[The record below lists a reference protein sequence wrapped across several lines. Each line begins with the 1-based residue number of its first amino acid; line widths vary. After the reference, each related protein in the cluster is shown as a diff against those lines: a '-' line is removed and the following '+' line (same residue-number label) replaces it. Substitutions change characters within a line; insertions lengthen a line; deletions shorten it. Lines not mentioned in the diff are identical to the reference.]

1 MGNLRALENESG
13 NEIFFWRRSWFDWER
28 DMVVEFERLLEGVAI
43 RRQVEDCWCWVED
56 SSSMYMVR
64 STYTVLYNL
73 RFDTIEVDIFKS
85 LWQIKIPQQ
94 VTLFL

>member
-43 RRQVEDCWCWVED
+43 RRQVEDCWCWD
-56 SSSMYMVR
+56 
-64 STYTVLYNL
+64 
-73 RFDTIEVDIFKS
+73 
-85 LWQIKIPQQ
+85 WAC
-94 VTLFL
+94 

>member
-1 MGNLRALENESG
+1 
-13 NEIFFWRRSWFDWER
+13 
-28 DMVVEFERLLEGVAI
+28 MVVEFERLLEGVAI

-73 RFDTIEVDIFKS
+73 RHKNAKLIILF
-85 LWQIKIPQQ
+85 PQQ
-94 VTLFL
+94 VLGSNNKMSNRIRILADKDLLPPMTGCQLSA